1 MSPILGIWAS
11 AQQGALQTAFDSIQ
25 TVTVGSGGVSS
36 VTFSSIPGTYT
47 HLQIRGIARTNTG
60 GGSSTVGLE
69 MRFNSDTGANYT
81 SNHVL
86 YGTGSSALAAASG
99 TSMDL
104 GSVVNSPQSSAT
116 ANSFGVVVADILDY
130 ANTNKY
136 KTVRGLGGYDGNDTN
151 GIVTF
156 RSFAWMNTSA
166 ITSITFSA
174 STRDIAQ
181 YSSLALYGIKG

>member
-1 MSPILGIWAS
+1 MLNTISGLLGG
-11 AQQGALQTAFDSIQ
+11 GAPAGGDYESIQ
-25 TVTVGSGGVSS
+25 TVTVGAGGVAS
-36 VTFSSIPGTYT
+36 VTFSSIPSSYS
-47 HLQIRGIARTNTG
+47 HLQIRGISRINTG
-60 GGSSTVGLE
+60 GGSGTVGLE
-69 MRFNSDTGANYT
+69 MRFNSDTGSNYT

-99 TSMDL
+99 TSMDV
-104 GSVVNSPQSSAT
+104 GSVVNFPQSAAT

-166 ITSITFSA
+166 ITSITVGVTYNF
-174 STRDIAQ
+174 AQ
-181 YSSLALYGIKG
+181 YSSFALYGIK

>member
-11 AQQGALQTAFDSIQ
+11 AQQSAAATSFDSIA
-25 TVTVGSGGVSS
+25 TTTVGSGGAAS
-36 VTFSSIPGTYT
+36 VTFSSIPATYS
-47 HLQIRGIARTNTG
+47 HLQIRGISRVNTG
-60 GGSSTVGLE
+60 GGSATVGLE

-86 YGTGSSALAAASG
+86 YGTGSSVLAAASA

-104 GSVVNSPQSSAT
+104 GSVVNFPQSSAT

-166 ITSITFSA
+166 ITSITINV
-174 STRDIAQ
+174 TRDLAQ
-181 YSSLALYGIKG
+181 YSSFALYGIKA